1 MQNPQQIEARVEA
14 RHRIVLM
21 IWFSLLMSISIFFVM
36 TIMIP
41 GNSANPN
48 TTLSFALIGLAFMV
62 VVASVLIKQRIV
74 RRAIEKRDAA
84 MMQTGYVLSFAL
96 CESAAIWG
104 LVDHFVTGST
114 YYYYVAFA
122 LGLLGM
128 LLHFP
133 KKDHVRAAIG

>member
-14 RHRIVLM
+14 RHRVILM

-36 TIMIP
+36 TILIP

-62 VVASVLIKQRIV
+62 VVASVLIRQRV
-74 RRAIEKRDAA
+74 VQRATEKRDAA
-84 MMQTGYVLSFAL
+84 LLQTGYVLSFAL

-104 LVDHFVTGST
+104 LVDHFVTGSS
-114 YYYYVAFA
+114 YYYFSFA
-122 LGLLGM
+122 LGVLGM
-128 LLHFP
+128 FLHFP

>member
-62 VVASVLIKQRIV
+62 VLASVLIKQRV
-74 RRAIEKRDAA
+74 VQRAIEKRDAA
-84 MMQTGYVLSFAL
+84 MLQTGYVLSFAL

-104 LVDHFVTGST
+104 LVDHFVTGSS
-114 YYYYVAFA
+114 YYYFSFA
-122 LGLLGM
+122 LAVLGM

>member
-1 MQNPQQIEARVEA
+1 MQNPQQIEAKTEA
-14 RHRIVLM
+14 RHRIILM
-21 IWFSLLMSISIFFVM
+21 IWFSLLMSISIFFVI

-41 GNSANPN
+41 GNTAEPN

-62 VVASVLIKQRIV
+62 VAASVLIKQRIV
-74 RRAIEKRDAA
+74 QRATEKRDAA
-84 MMQTGYVLSFAL
+84 TLQTGYVLSFAL

-104 LVDHFVTGST
+104 LVDHFVTGSS
-114 YYYYVAFA
+114 YYYFSFA
-122 LGLLGM
+122 LAVLGM

>member
-62 VVASVLIKQRIV
+62 VVASVLIKQRVV

-96 CESAAIWG
+96 CESAASWG
-104 LVDHFVTGST
+104 LVDHFVTGSS
-114 YYYYVAFA
+114 YYYFSFA
-122 LGLLGM
+122 LAVLGM